1 MRKEFLNLG
10 KQPLANT
17 FINSEDINSE
27 FFYDL
32 KVVWNSETCLVS
44 LKDFVKPNLMFN
56 DEYKY
61 HTSLSTPMV
70 KHYKEISNKLQEE
83 FNPLN
88 ILEIGSNDG
97 TFIKNFE
104 RDKSVC
110 VEPCGNFSLM
120 TAHKGY
126 QSYTSFWDKKLSEKI
141 KSHHGKMDLIY
152 SSNTICHIQDLDNCF
167 SAIDNIL
174 DDDGIFVFEDPSLL
188 SILNVGSYDQFYDE
202 HAHTFSVIAL
212 QNILSNH
219 NLKIF
224 RVEELETHGGS
235 NRIYV
240 SKNRRKEKS
249 VSDVISK
256 ELEFGLD
263 DYSTYEMFG
272 QRVEQSKKDLLEQ
285 LKGNKV
291 VSIGATCKSS
301 IVFNYCGIDS
311 SLIECVTDTTPAKQ
325 GLFTPGSHIPV
336 VSRDSINLNDYDYA
350 YLGAWNFK
358 EVIANKESEFVQN
371 GGKFITHVPQVM
383 DFS

>member
-1 MRKEFLNLG
+1 MKREFLNLG
-10 KQPLANT
+10 KQPLANS
-17 FINSEDINSE
+17 FISSEDINSE

-32 KVVWNSETCLVS
+32 KVVWDSKTCLVS

-56 DEYKY
+56 DKYKY

-70 KHYKEISNKLQEE
+70 KHYKNISKRLKKE
-83 FNPLN
+83 FNPQN

-126 QSYTSFWDKKLSEKI
+126 QSYTSFWDNELSEKI

-152 SSNTICHIQDLDNCF
+152 ASNTICHIQDLNNCF

-174 DDDGIFVFEDPSLL
+174 DDYGVFVFEDPSLL
-188 SILNVGSYDQFYDE
+188 QILNRGSYDQFYDE
-202 HAHTFSVIAL
+202 HSHTFSIISL
-212 QNILSNH
+212 QNILSKFD
-219 NLKIF
+219 LKIF
-224 RVEELETHGGS
+224 RVEELKTHGGS
-235 NRIYV
+235 NRVYV
-240 SKNRRKEKS
+240 SKKRRKEKS
-249 VSDVISK
+249 VRDIISR

-263 DYSTYEMFG
+263 DFSTYEMFG
-272 QRVEQSKKDLLEQ
+272 KQVEQSKIELLKQ
-285 LKGNKV
+285 LKGERV

-311 SLIECVTDTTPAKQ
+311 SMIEYITDTTPDKQ
-325 GLFTPGSHIPV
+325 GLLSPGTHIPIV
-336 VSRDSINLNDYDYA
+336 DRKSINLDDYDCVF
-350 YLGAWNFK
+350 LGAWNFMDYIIDK
-358 EVIANKESEFVQN
+358 EKEFK
-371 GGKFITHVPQVM
+371 GKFITHIKNV
-383 DFS
+383 

>member
-1 MRKEFLNLG
+1 MKKQFLNLG
-10 KQPLANT
+10 KQPLANS
-17 FINSEDINSE
+17 FISSKDIESE
-27 FFYDL
+27 FFYNL
-32 KVVWNSETCLVS
+32 KVVWDSKTCLVS

-56 DEYKY
+56 DKYKY

-70 KHYKEISNKLQEE
+70 KHYKDISKRLKKE
-83 FNPLN
+83 FNPQN

-104 RDKSVC
+104 GDKSVC
-110 VEPCGNFSLM
+110 VEPCDNFAKITGEM
-120 TAHKGY
+120 GY
-126 QSYTSFWDKKLSEKI
+126 NTYTDFWDIELSEKI
-141 KSHHGKMDLIY
+141 KNFRGKMDLIY
-152 SSNTICHIQDLDNCF
+152 SSNTICHIQDLNNCF

-174 DDDGIFVFEDPSLL
+174 DDYGVFVFEDPSLL
-188 SILNVGSYDQFYDE
+188 QILNRGSYDQFYDE
-202 HAHTFSVIAL
+202 HSHTFSIISL
-212 QNILSNH
+212 QNILSKFD
-219 NLKIF
+219 LKIF

-235 NRIYV
+235 NRVYV
-240 SKNRRKEKS
+240 SKKRRKEKS

-311 SLIECVTDTTPAKQ
+311 SMIECITDTTPDKQ
-325 GLFTPGSHIPV
+325 GLLSPGTHIPIV
-336 VSRDSINLNDYDYA
+336 DRESINLNDYDCVF
-350 YLGAWNFK
+350 LGAWNFMDYIMDK
-358 EVIANKESEFVQN
+358 EKEFK
-371 GGKFITHVPQVM
+371 GKFITHIKNV
-383 DFS
+383 

>member
-10 KQPLANT
+10 RQPLANS

-32 KVVWNSETCLVS
+32 KVVWDSETCLVS

-56 DEYKY
+56 DKYKY
-61 HTSLSTPMV
+61 HTSLSTPMIQ
-70 KHYKEISNKLQEE
+70 HYEEISDSLQEE
-83 FNPLN
+83 FNPSN
-88 ILEIGSNDG
+88 VLEIGSNDG
-97 TFIKNFE
+97 TFITNFE
-104 RDKSVC
+104 MDKSVC
-110 VEPCGNFSLM
+110 VEPCGNFSLI

-126 QSYTSFWDKKLSEKI
+126 QSYTSFWSSKLSEKI
-141 KSHHGKMDLIY
+141 KSHHGKMDLVY
-152 SSNTICHIQDLDNCF
+152 SSNTICHIQDLDDCF

-212 QNILSNH
+212 QNILSKH
-219 NLKIF
+219 SLKIF

-240 SKNRRKEKS
+240 SKNRREEES
-249 VSDVISK
+249 VNNIISK

-263 DYSTYEMFG
+263 DYSTYKMFG
-272 QRVEQSKKDLLEQ
+272 YQVEESKKELLEQ

-311 SLIECVTDTTPAKQ
+311 SMIECITDTTPDKQ
-325 GLFTPGSHIPV
+325 GLLSPGTHIPIV
-336 VSRDSINLNDYDYA
+336 DRESINLDDYDCVF
-350 YLGAWNFK
+350 LGAWNFMDYIMDK
-358 EVIANKESEFVQN
+358 EKEFK
-371 GGKFITHVPQVM
+371 GKFITHVT
-383 DFS
+383 SKI

>member
-1 MRKEFLNLG
+1 MKKEFLNLG
-10 KQPLANT
+10 KQPLANS
-17 FINSEDINSE
+17 FISSKDIESE
-27 FFYDL
+27 FFYNL
-32 KVVWNSETCLVS
+32 KVVWDSKTCLVS

-70 KHYKEISNKLQEE
+70 KHYKDISKRLKKE
-83 FNPLN
+83 FKPQN

-97 TFIKNFE
+97 TFIRNFE
-104 RDKSVC
+104 VDKSVC
-110 VEPCGNFSLM
+110 VEPCDNFAKITGEM
-120 TAHKGY
+120 GY
-126 QSYTSFWDKKLSEKI
+126 NTYTDFWDTELSEKI
-141 KSHHGKMDLIY
+141 KNFRGKMDLIY
-152 SSNTICHIQDLDNCF
+152 SSNTICHIQDLNNCF

-174 DDDGIFVFEDPSLL
+174 DDYGVFVFEDPSLL
-188 SILNVGSYDQFYDE
+188 QILNRGSYDQFYDE
-202 HAHTFSVIAL
+202 HSHTFSIISL
-212 QNILSNH
+212 QNILSKFD
-219 NLKIF
+219 LKIF

-235 NRIYV
+235 NRVYV
-240 SKNRRKEKS
+240 SKKRRKEKS

-311 SLIECVTDTTPAKQ
+311 SMIECITDTTPDKQ
-325 GLFTPGSHIPV
+325 GLLSPGTHIPIV
-336 VSRDSINLNDYDYA
+336 DRESINLDDYDCVF
-350 YLGAWNFK
+350 LGAWNFMDYIIDK
-358 EVIANKESEFVQN
+358 EKEFK
-371 GGKFITHVPQVM
+371 GKFITHIKNV
-383 DFS
+383 